1 MSTHEAFMR
10 TALDEAIAARDAG
23 EVPIGALVVKDGVI
37 ASKAH
42 NLVESLKD
50 ATAHA
55 ELIALREACAA
66 LKERRLEGC
75 TLYSTLEPCAMC
87 TGAIINSR
95 VERVVFGAYDERFG
109 CCGSAM
115 SLGDGCLGR
124 RVLVVGGV
132 LEEECTE
139 ILQAF
144 FTSVRC

>member
-1 MSTHEAFMR
+1 MR
-10 TALDEAIAARDAG
+10 TALDEALAARDAG

-37 ASKAH
+37 VSKAH

-55 ELIALREACAA
+55 ELIALREACAV
-66 LKERRLEGC
+66 LNERRLEGC

-115 SLGDGCLGR
+115 SLGYGCLGR
-124 RVLVVGGV
+124 RVLIVGGV

-144 FTSVRC
+144 FASVRC

>member
-1 MSTHEAFMR
+1 MR

-37 ASKAH
+37 VSKAH

-75 TLYSTLEPCAMC
+75 TLYSTLEPCAMW
-87 TGAIINSR
+87 TGAISNSR
-95 VERVVFGAYDERFG
+95 VERVVFVA
-109 CCGSAM
+109 
-115 SLGDGCLGR
+115 
-124 RVLVVGGV
+124 
-132 LEEECTE
+132 
-139 ILQAF
+139 
-144 FTSVRC
+144 

>member
-1 MSTHEAFMR
+1 MR

-37 ASKAH
+37 VSKAH

-115 SLGDGCLGR
+115 SR
-124 RVLVVGGV
+124 
-132 LEEECTE
+132 
-139 ILQAF
+139 
-144 FTSVRC
+144 

>member
-1 MSTHEAFMR
+1 MR

-37 ASKAH
+37 VSKAH

-75 TLYSTLEPCAMC
+75 TLYSTVCHVYWGDNQF
-87 TGAIINSR
+87 TGRTS
-95 VERVVFGAYDERFG
+95 
-109 CCGSAM
+109 
-115 SLGDGCLGR
+115 
-124 RVLVVGGV
+124 GV
-132 LEEECTE
+132 WR
-139 ILQAF
+139 I
-144 FTSVRC
+144 